1 MMSLMGFMVLMGT
14 VVNNGIVFV
23 DYTNQL
29 RLEGVEKRRALVLT
43 GQARMR
49 PILMTALTTIL
60 SMCSLIFSQSTT
72 AAASRGM
79 AIVVAGGL
87 AYATLMTLFV
97 VPVMYDIFY
106 RKQPRVIDLTTRFW
120 TIRPDCWSIKQTD
133 QEGPVYSTGPSFW
146 HGKTGR
152 PWSLPVC
159 YVRKCGSAL
168 FVKVLDP
175 FVPLGIVDVDGSALA
190 QQRHGIVLGVVQE
203 VGLIVALK
211 MLGVIDQDLG
221 MVPS

>member
-1 MMSLMGFMVLMGT
+1 M
-14 VVNNGIVFV
+14 
-23 DYTNQL
+23 
-29 RLEGVEKRRALVLT
+29 
-43 GQARMR
+43 
-49 PILMTALTTIL
+49 
-60 SMCSLIFSQSTT
+60 
-72 AAASRGM
+72 
-79 AIVVAGGL
+79 
-87 AYATLMTLFV
+87 
-97 VPVMYDIFY
+97 
-106 RKQPRVIDLTTRFW
+106 
-120 TIRPDCWSIKQTD
+120 
-133 QEGPVYSTGPSFW
+133 YSTGPSFW

-211 MLGVIDQDLG
+211 MLGVIDHELG
-221 MVPS
+221 MVPHNLIAIAVIFLVHIGSPLVVRILCTLLYSTLPKDAR

>member
-1 MMSLMGFMVLMGT
+1 MCIRDRVTTTTEGYNYIALNDDVYMYTGVTSAGTDQSNVGFLLVNQRTKDAKYYNVTGAEERSAMSSAEGAVQHLNYTATLSL
-14 VVNNGIVFV
+14 IHIL

-106 RKQPRVIDLTTRFW
+106 RKQPRVIDL
-120 TIRPDCWSIKQTD
+120 DD
-133 QEGPVYSTGPSFW
+133 E
-146 HGKTGR
+146 
-152 PWSLPVC
+152 
-159 YVRKCGSAL
+159 
-168 FVKVLDP
+168 VLD
-175 FVPLGIVDVDGSALA
+175 
-190 QQRHGIVLGVVQE
+190 
-203 VGLIVALK
+203 
-211 MLGVIDQDLG
+211 DQTRLLEH
-221 MVPS
+221 